1 VIARGHL
8 DGRIYLDFAA
18 TCPLDPAVKKVMD
31 PWWECG
37 NAASSHEAGIRSR
50 EANTRSRATVAKWL
64 GAQPREIIFTSGA
77 TEADNLALKG
87 YADAAEH
94 AHLVTVATEHKAIL
108 KSAEYLDRWG
118 IPVEILGVDSSGM
131 IDLDELDRRL
141 RPGSLCS
148 VMAVNNETGVIAPI
162 NEISRICRAN
172 DALLHVDAAQ
182 AMGRIPLST
191 RGIDML
197 SISAHKLYGPK
208 GIGAL
213 YVREGV
219 PLEPQIHGGRQEHAM
234 RAGTSPT
241 PLIVGFSKALDI
253 ACSSLHATD
262 AHIRRLR
269 SILVDHVQA
278 TCPRASISCPG
289 ARRVPG
295 IVSLE
300 FPGLD
305 GQALLQ
311 RVCERV
317 CCSTGSACSADGPS
331 HVLAALGIH
340 HAVLR
345 ISLGRTSTPREVAAA
360 ARQITASVAALR
372 KREPLPRL
380 AYLPT

>member
-1 VIARGHL
+1 VRNAIA
-8 DGRIYLDFAA
+8 DRIYLDFAA
-18 TCPLDPAVKKVMD
+18 TCPLEPRVKRVMD
-31 PWWECG
+31 QWWSCG

-50 EANTRSRATVAKWL
+50 EANTRARAVVAKWL
-64 GAQPREIIFTSGA
+64 GAQPREIVFTSGA

-87 YADAAEH
+87 YADSADH
-94 AHLVTVATEHKAIL
+94 AHIVTAATEHKAVL
-108 KSAEYLDRWG
+108 RSAEYLDRWG
-118 IPVEILGVDSSGM
+118 IPVEVLPVGSDGIV
-131 IDLDELDRRL
+131 DLDELHDKL

-148 VMAVNNETGVIAPI
+148 IMAVNNETGVIAPI
-162 NEISRICRAN
+162 REIGGICRKRG
-172 DALLHVDAAQ
+172 ALFHVDAAQ
-182 AMGRIPLST
+182 GLGRIPMSV

-197 SISAHKLYGPK
+197 SVSAHKIYGPK

-213 YVREGV
+213 FVREGV
-219 PLEPQIHGGRQEHAM
+219 QIEPQIHGGRQEHAM

-241 PLIVGFSKALDI
+241 PLIVGFAAAIEI
-253 ACSSLHATD
+253 ACSNLHAND
-262 AHIRRLR
+262 ARIRLLR
-269 SILVDHVQA
+269 QRLVDHVRA
-278 TCPRASISCPG
+278 ACPRATISCPG

-331 HVLAALGIH
+331 HVLAALGIE

-345 ISLGRTSTPREVAAA
+345 ISLGRTTTAREVSTA
-360 ARQITASVAALR
+360 ARQITASVASLR
-372 KREPLPRL
+372 RHS
-380 AYLPT
+380 PTPQLVYSPT